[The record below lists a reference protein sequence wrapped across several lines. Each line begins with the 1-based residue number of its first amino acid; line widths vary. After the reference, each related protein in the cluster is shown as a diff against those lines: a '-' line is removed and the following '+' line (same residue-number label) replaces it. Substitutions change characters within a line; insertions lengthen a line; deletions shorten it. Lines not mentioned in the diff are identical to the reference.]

1 MRLKTKNVDWEHSK
15 LIWDNNSTLETIFW
29 DWEHWFTCE
38 LYDHGWKITIL
49 SGVRSKADDPKG
61 RKQTILKR
69 MKADDLLSQSRWS
82 MGQSRRSR
90 AKADDLGSKADD
102 LLGQSRRSMGQSRRS
117 RSKRTIW
124 RAESRRSYG
133 PKRTILFE
141 IWTIL
146 FEVKRNHAILRDE
159 SRRSYGPKRTI
170 LSEVYETLQSWG
182 MKADDPWIYFMKN
195 QND

>member
-1 MRLKTKNVDWEHSK
+1 
-15 LIWDNNSTLETIFW
+15 
-29 DWEHWFTCE
+29 
-38 LYDHGWKITIL
+38 
-49 SGVRSKADDPKG
+49 
-61 RKQTILKR
+61 
-69 MKADDLLSQSRWS
+69 

-195 QND
+195 QNDKVHPNPNSTLTLLIQKSFRERRLLSTDLFTIALKLPNFWTINGSKHRTMNRNKFRKTSPFGVRDRLTHEQ

>member
-1 MRLKTKNVDWEHSK
+1 MHFWLNIRLSLSDFWQNRK
-15 LIWDNNSTLETIFW
+15 LHESRKWNPRASF
-29 DWEHWFTCE
+29 
-38 LYDHGWKITIL
+38 L
-49 SGVRSKADDPKG
+49 SYQPPRGEYG
-61 RKQTILKR
+61 RKQTIQK
-69 MKADDLLSQSRWS
+69 DESRRSSKGWKQTIRGESRRS

>member
-69 MKADDLLSQSRWS
+69 MKADDPGRKQTIFW
-82 MGQSRRSR
+82 
-90 AKADDLGSKADD
+90 AKTDDL
-102 LLGQSRRSMGQSRRS
+102 
-117 RSKRTIW
+117 W
-124 RAESRRSYG
+124 
-133 PKRTILFE
+133 
-141 IWTIL
+141 
-146 FEVKRNHAILRDE
+146 V
-159 SRRSYGPKRTI
+159 
-170 LSEVYETLQSWG
+170 
-182 MKADDPWIYFMKN
+182 KADDPAQSGRSRGLKADDPMGQSGSSAFN
-195 QND
+195 QKLIHSMYS

>member
-1 MRLKTKNVDWEHSK
+1 MIKVSK
-15 LIWDNNSTLETIFW
+15 FTVK
-29 DWEHWFTCE
+29 WFAFTSE
-38 LYDHGWKITIL
+38 PYAENL
-49 SGVRSKADDPKG
+49 SEYG
-61 RKQTILKR
+61 RKQTIQK
-69 MKADDLLSQSRWS
+69 DESRRSSKGWKQTIRGESRRS

-146 FEVKRNHAILRDE
+146 SEVKRNHAILRDE

-195 QND
+195 QNDKVHPNPNSTVEFPP